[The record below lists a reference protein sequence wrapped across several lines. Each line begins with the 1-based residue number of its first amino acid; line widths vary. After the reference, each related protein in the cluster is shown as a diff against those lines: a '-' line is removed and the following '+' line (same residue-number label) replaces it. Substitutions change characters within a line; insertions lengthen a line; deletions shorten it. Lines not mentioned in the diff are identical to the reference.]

1 MLLAALTAGC
11 AALPGAPGPSARA
24 PRPVV
29 AYALDG
35 RLSVRQGDQ
44 RHHARIAWR
53 HEAGQDEILISNPL
67 GQGVAELSR
76 DAGGARLTTADRQ
89 EYRATDWESL
99 SGQVF
104 GFELPLSGLPRWITG
119 HVAGGLDGWQ
129 VDYLEYQSADADA
142 LPTLIELRR
151 GDIELRLKVDEWQ
164 DLK

>member
-1 MLLAALTAGC
+1 
-11 AALPGAPGPSARA
+11 LPAPSSPVARS

-29 AYALDG
+29 AYVLEG
-35 RLSVRQGDQ
+35 RLSVRQGEQ
-44 RHHARIAWR
+44 RHHAGIAWR
-53 HEAGQDEILISNPL
+53 HEPGLDEILITNPL

-76 DAGGARLTTADRQ
+76 NADGARLVLADRR
-89 EYRATDWESL
+89 EYRATDWETL

-119 HVAGGLDGWQ
+119 QAGAAADGWQ
-129 VDYLEYQSADADA
+129 VDYVEYQNDEASA

-164 DLK
+164 DLQ